1 MRDPQKHQTGLKR
14 MKEVNGKMADM
25 MMAKVGAASPD
36 FADYMAEY
44 VFGDIYARP
53 GLDDKTRQ
61 LAAVSALLA
70 LGHAPS
76 QLKMHMNGA
85 LNQGWSRQEIIE
97 LLIHLSVFVG
107 IPAAMNGLFAAKEL
121 FDQRDEQGIAN

>member
-1 MRDPQKHQTGLKR
+1 MRDPEKHQNGLRR

-36 FADYMAEY
+36 FADHMAEY

-70 LGHAPS
+70 LGHAPN

-85 LNQGWSRQEIIE
+85 LNQGWSRQEVIE

-107 IPAAMNGLFAAKEL
+107 IPAAMNGLFTAKEL